1 VDQPHEPILAERA
14 MRRGREPLL
23 GKKDAPGI
31 TIGETNRHIPR
42 IGFYSHISNTI
53 RAARRSGNAALL
65 LPIDLPYRASTKLA
79 RIQGL
84 DIRLTD
90 CSVRF
95 GERVALQPLTLALDE
110 RRIGIIGLNGSG
122 KTTFAR
128 LINGLVKPTTGRVT
142 VNGLDTLKDDRAVL
156 AEAGF
161 IFQNPQHQLIMPI
174 VSEDI
179 AFGLKNRGLPAH
191 EITARTEAV
200 LARFGVS
207 HLAKRRVHELSGGET
222 QLVAMASVVV
232 TGPKIL
238 ILDEPTNQ
246 LDLRN
251 RRMVTETIDA
261 LNEDTIVIT
270 HDLGLVEGVERL
282 LLFHE
287 GRLVA
292 DGSPDETIRRY
303 HEVAR
308 C

>member
-1 VDQPHEPILAERA
+1 
-14 MRRGREPLL
+14 M
-23 GKKDAPGI
+23 
-31 TIGETNRHIPR
+31 
-42 IGFYSHISNTI
+42 
-53 RAARRSGNAALL
+53 
-65 LPIDLPYRASTKLA
+65 
-79 RIQGL
+79 

-95 GERVALQPLTLALDE
+95 GDREALHPLTLALHE

-128 LINGLVKPTTGRVT
+128 LINGLVKPTTGRVE
-142 VNGLDTLKDDRAVL
+142 VNGLDTVKDDRAVL

-174 VSEDI
+174 VSDDI
-179 AFGLKNRGLPAH
+179 AFGLKNRGLPAK
-191 EITARTEAV
+191 EISTRMEAV
-200 LARFGVS
+200 LARFGIS
-207 HLAKRRVHELSGGET
+207 HLARRRVHELSGGET

-251 RRMVTETIDA
+251 RRMVAETIEA
-261 LNEDTIVIT
+261 LDEDTIVIT

-287 GRLVA
+287 GRLIA
-292 DGSPDETIRRY
+292 DGSPGETIRHY
-303 HEVAR
+303 HEVAG

>member
-1 VDQPHEPILAERA
+1 
-14 MRRGREPLL
+14 
-23 GKKDAPGI
+23 
-31 TIGETNRHIPR
+31 
-42 IGFYSHISNTI
+42 
-53 RAARRSGNAALL
+53 
-65 LPIDLPYRASTKLA
+65 
-79 RIQGL
+79 L

-161 IFQNPQHQLIMPI
+161 IFQNQQHQLIMPI